1 MSFYFSKSKFVS
13 AYTRCNKYAW
23 LDKYKSEEKTKPDE
37 FAEYL
42 FKNGHKVGDL
52 AKEYFNIDAEAT
64 VLKENGSP
72 DSATMIEET
81 KKLLNE
87 GAKVIA
93 EASFSFHGYFCSV
106 DFLDKNDDGSYNI
119 YEVKSSKIA
128 PKKKTGYY
136 KGVKEKYVIDA
147 AYQQYVLENFGYKID
162 KVYVVL
168 LAENYVRGKELNLK
182 EYFVSCEVT
191 ERTILLQGEVKSKLA
206 EIGVTLSAGNE
217 PVTNFTENCHGCEYF
232 AYCAKSKG
240 VPTPSPFD
248 LYDIDF
254 KDKCDL
260 HNNGISFFDVEAI
273 EKRLELNKAR
283 KRLGKA
289 AKKHIEYYNCPN
301 DTYIDKA
308 QIKKFLDALRFPLYS
323 LDFET
328 YQATVP
334 EHEGMS
340 TGEVVPFQYS
350 LHIMKIPDGDYREGS
365 LDLEERHFIDISGGD
380 PRRAIAE
387 SLVRDIPFGA
397 CVIACNEK
405 TERNI
410 IKRLAELFPDLE
422 KHLLSFQY
430 KDDKGKDVYKDIQP
444 LFKNGYYYSPKMG
457 NSFSLKS
464 ILPALYPDDSKMNY
478 HNLEGSVKN
487 GTQAMAAMPNIKEMT
502 SEQVEQLR
510 KDLIEYCA
518 LDTLAVV
525 KIIKK
530 LYEIL

>member
-93 EASFSFHGYFCSV
+93 EASFSFDGFFCSV
-106 DFLDKNDDGSYNI
+106 DILEKNDDGSYNI

-283 KRLGKA
+283 KRW
-289 AKKHIEYYNCPN
+289 
-301 DTYIDKA
+301 
-308 QIKKFLDALRFPLYS
+308 
-323 LDFET
+323 
-328 YQATVP
+328 
-334 EHEGMS
+334 
-340 TGEVVPFQYS
+340 
-350 LHIMKIPDGDYREGS
+350 
-365 LDLEERHFIDISGGD
+365 
-380 PRRAIAE
+380 
-387 SLVRDIPFGA
+387 
-397 CVIACNEK
+397 
-405 TERNI
+405 
-410 IKRLAELFPDLE
+410 
-422 KHLLSFQY
+422 
-430 KDDKGKDVYKDIQP
+430 
-444 LFKNGYYYSPKMG
+444 
-457 NSFSLKS
+457 
-464 ILPALYPDDSKMNY
+464 
-478 HNLEGSVKN
+478 
-487 GTQAMAAMPNIKEMT
+487 
-502 SEQVEQLR
+502 
-510 KDLIEYCA
+510 
-518 LDTLAVV
+518 
-525 KIIKK
+525 
-530 LYEIL
+530 